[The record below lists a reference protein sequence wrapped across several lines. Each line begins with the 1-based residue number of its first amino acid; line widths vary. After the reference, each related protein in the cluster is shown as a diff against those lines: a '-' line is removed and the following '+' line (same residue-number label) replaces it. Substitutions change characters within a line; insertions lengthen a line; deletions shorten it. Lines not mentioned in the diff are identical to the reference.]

1 MKKVIL
7 SLLAAVSLGGIS
19 ASAQTISSTEDGK
32 YSLTLGNVTMT
43 VDASKGGK
51 IVSYKYNDSEVL
63 SQTRAANSFGS
74 TFWTSPQSEWNWPP
88 VAEYDTKPFEAEIK
102 GNTLVLNG
110 SKSQRFGYR
119 IRKEITTDA
128 KDQAIVITYTIINE
142 SGEERKVAP
151 WEISRVP
158 NGGIL
163 FCDATESTPANNM
176 EGLPFVAEQKALW
189 YVLDESNTNRKVNI
203 DGKGWLAFYDNG
215 MLFVKKFQD
224 LAADEPAPAEGEIQ
238 IYVNTGKTFVE
249 IEEQGAYTT
258 LKAGEELSWTV
269 RWYLI
274 PSDLPEAPSKK
285 LLKKALSLVK

>member
-1 MKKVIL
+1 MKKLFV
-7 SLLAAVSLGGIS
+7 SLLTAVSLGGIT
-19 ASAQTISSTEDGK
+19 ASAQTISNSEDGK
-32 YSLTLGNVTMT
+32 YSISLGDVTMT
-43 VDASKGGK
+43 IDAAKGGK

-63 SQTRAANSFGS
+63 SQTRMANSFGS

-88 VAEYDTKPFEAEIK
+88 VPEYDTRAFNAEVN
-102 GNTLVLNG
+102 GNTLVLTG
-110 SKSQRFGYR
+110 DKSARFGYR
-119 IRKEITTDA
+119 IRKEITTDT
-128 KDQAIVITYTIINE
+128 KDNAFVITYTIINE

-163 FCDATESTPANNM
+163 FCDAKEATPANNM

-189 YVLDESNTNRKVNI
+189 YVLDESNSNRKVNI

-215 MLFVKKFQD
+215 MLFVKKFAD
-224 LAADEPAPAEGEIQ
+224 LTPEEPAPAEGEIQ
-238 IYVNTGKTFVE
+238 IYANPGKTFVE